1 MVEAYRTNGPG
12 TADNQPSGEAQP
24 QFFSVSFPIALL
36 HSISSRR
43 KSMGAMPLCHL
54 YLGSK
59 GLISISR
66 FFQEMLEKVG
76 MIIEIT
82 APNTGSRK
90 IFMTVKQF
98 VSTSF

>member
-1 MVEAYRTNGPG
+1 MTEVLGRDGRSIGPMDQG
-12 TADNQPSGEAQP
+12 QQIISLLERQYGS
-24 QFFSVSFPIALL
+24 FISFPIALL
-36 HSISSRR
+36 HSISARR

-82 APNTGSRK
+82 SSQRRLQK
-90 IFMTVKQF
+90 DFYD
-98 VSTSF
+98 S